1 MDFDFRETENVL
13 FEKIRGLFDADSLL
27 DLAQLERKGIT
38 EIRGTTLHW
47 LKSLALTGYL
57 MPGLDGG
64 QNSVTLVAA
73 QERLA
78 GISPS
83 LFLSVEVSTRIFGRL
98 VAIFGTP
105 DQKNQILSNL
115 KNGTV
120 IGTVALSESAMN
132 IENDALNTAGI
143 SSDKGI
149 RVSGSK
155 GHVVNAPI
163 ADWFAVA
170 GKIDEEEA
178 VAFFLIKKES
188 QGLSISDR
196 FSTLGYE
203 GAAISAIHLEDC
215 PVSSE
220 YVIYPP
226 AESDTLRAVR
236 LWEDQILTA
245 ASLGLMR
252 RSFDGA
258 VDYAKTHQTGGKP
271 IIAYQEVGFKLAEM
285 LTLLHTAQL
294 LAYRAAWMAESGDR
308 EAGILAHCAKIFCT
322 ESSEE
327 VASRAL

>member
-178 VAFFLIKKES
+178 VAFFLIRKES
-188 QGLSISDR
+188 QGLSVGNR
-196 FSTLGYE
+196 FSTPG
-203 GAAISAIHLEDC
+203 
-215 PVSSE
+215 
-220 YVIYPP
+220 
-226 AESDTLRAVR
+226 
-236 LWEDQILTA
+236 
-245 ASLGLMR
+245 
-252 RSFDGA
+252 
-258 VDYAKTHQTGGKP
+258 
-271 IIAYQEVGFKLAEM
+271 
-285 LTLLHTAQL
+285 
-294 LAYRAAWMAESGDR
+294 
-308 EAGILAHCAKIFCT
+308 
-322 ESSEE
+322 
-327 VASRAL
+327 